1 MERVLS
7 GELGHVFVTSNTR
20 RFQRLARYIFFLP
33 THKVNAERKLVRCSF
48 FRTNIVYTDFGI
60 WNTPTV
66 SRFRVGFV
74 LNLTITPGGG
84 CRGPKGRIQEKAR
97 HEISQGRPSIS
108 CWKARQISEEWQI
121 CQEGWDWCPHFS
133 CSCA

>member
-7 GELGHVFVTSNTR
+7 GEFGHVFVTSNTR

-74 LNLTITPGGG
+74 LNLTVTPGWTCKTKPTQLNKKLTLSKNRKHSLRNQGFEKYTSPHRRYNLQQ
-84 CRGPKGRIQEKAR
+84 RGE
-97 HEISQGRPSIS
+97 RP
-108 CWKARQISEEWQI
+108 
-121 CQEGWDWCPHFS
+121 
-133 CSCA
+133 